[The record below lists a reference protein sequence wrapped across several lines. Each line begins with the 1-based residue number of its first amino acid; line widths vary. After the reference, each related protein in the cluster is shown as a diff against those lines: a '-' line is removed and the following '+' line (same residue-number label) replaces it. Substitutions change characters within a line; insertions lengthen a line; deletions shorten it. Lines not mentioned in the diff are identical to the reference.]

1 MTNLEKKFKMNNLKC
16 EYVGDRIYITSNYNS
31 NDKTK
36 ETDKWFIYKFEKKL
50 ILFHKSK
57 SKTERKNKNNELGDS
72 EILFFHKQKVFFNFD
87 SVISEIVNHD
97 KYKKSEDN
105 INNLFNLIENNNI
118 PKLSF

>member
-1 MTNLEKKFKMNNLKC
+1 MNLEQKFNKNNMKI
-16 EYVGDRIYITSNYNS
+16 ENRGNKIYITSNYNS
-31 NDKTK
+31 KDTTK
-36 ETDKWFIYKFEKKL
+36 EVDKWFIYKFEKKL

-72 EILFFHKQKVFFNFD
+72 EKLFFHKQKVFYNFD
-87 SVISEIVNHD
+87 SVISEIVSHD
-97 KYKKSEDN
+97 KYKKSETN